1 METQN
6 KTQEEFDNELYLAH
20 KALVQFASNKKVK
33 IGGASMA
40 SELLADKY
48 NISKS
53 KVLASIRRVR
63 DARRKKICN
72 LYSVQEK
79 TVTEIAREMECNP
92 ALVLRILREE
102 RIHNGKVARKK
113 HIYTKPEFKEFLS
126 DAISSGATINQIA
139 CNSDLSKLQVL
150 EAILFHFNVKGIERA
165 REIINKEES
174 K

>member
-40 SELLADKY
+40 SDLLADKY

-53 KVLASIRRVR
+53 KVLESIRRVR

-72 LYSVQEK
+72 LYSVHEK

-102 RIHNGKVARKK
+102 RIHNW
-113 HIYTKPEFKEFLS
+113 
-126 DAISSGATINQIA
+126 
-139 CNSDLSKLQVL
+139 
-150 EAILFHFNVKGIERA
+150 
-165 REIINKEES
+165 
-174 K
+174 